1 MDIPRRASP
10 VPSALLGCVVA
21 GAIGGLAGAAL
32 VMVWQPGNQVALP
45 APIQSD
51 TGELRERLDRL
62 EAELRRPAP
71 VAVPAGGAEAAGAV
85 VREAPPAVEDPAVLR
100 RLQALEQ
107 AVAAF
112 GKRPVGGP
120 VSGGPGGAPV
130 VDDALAK
137 SRAIAANQATI
148 LDPGRTDQE
157 RLAAWADLRR
167 EENGWN
173 DGVVAMMTQMGLSNA
188 SAAVR
193 ADVWRQA
200 DARAKHP
207 AMGQALL
214 QALQVDQEAT
224 VREEAAE
231 TLENYLDLP
240 GVREALVAARDR
252 DTDAKVRRQAEETLS
267 ASEKKR

>member
-1 MDIPRRASP
+1 MDIPRREPPLPSP
-10 VPSALLGCVVA
+10 LLCSLVA
-21 GAIGGLAGAAL
+21 AAIGGLAGAAL
-32 VMVWQPGNQVALP
+32 VMVWQPGNQVSLP
-45 APIQSD
+45 APIQGD
-51 TGELRERLDRL
+51 PGELRERLERL
-62 EAELRRPAP
+62 EAEVRRPAP
-71 VAVPAGGAEAAGAV
+71 AVVPAGGAGVEGAI
-85 VREAPPAVEDPAVLR
+85 VREAPPAVVDPAILQ

-107 AVAAF
+107 AVTAF
-112 GKRPVGGP
+112 GKRPIGGP
-120 VSGGPGGAPV
+120 VSGGPGGAPAV
-130 VDDALAK
+130 EDALAK
-137 SRAIAANQATI
+137 SREIGASQATI
-148 LDPGRTDQE
+148 LDPSRTDQE
-157 RLAAWADLRR
+157 RLAAWAWLRHQAD
-167 EENGWN
+167 GWN

-200 DARAKHP
+200 DARSTHP

-214 QALQVDQEAT
+214 QALQIDQEAT

-252 DTDAKVRRQAEETLS
+252 DTDAKVRRQAERTLS

>member
-1 MDIPRRASP
+1 MDIPRRESP
-10 VPSALLGCVVA
+10 LPSALLGYVVA
-21 GAIGGLAGAAL
+21 AAIGGLAGAAL
-32 VMVWQPGNQVALP
+32 VMVWQPGNQVSLP
-45 APIQSD
+45 SPVQSD
-51 TGELRERLDRL
+51 AGELRERLERL

-71 VAVPAGGAEAAGAV
+71 VVVPAGGAGAEGGV
-85 VREAPPAVEDPAVLR
+85 VREAPPAVVDPAILQ

-107 AVAAF
+107 AVTAF
-112 GKRPVGGP
+112 GKRPIGGP

-130 VDDALAK
+130 VDEALAR
-137 SRAIAANQATI
+137 SREIAASQATI
-148 LDPGRTDQE
+148 LDPSRTDQE
-157 RLAAWADLRR
+157 RLAAWAGLRHQ
-167 EENGWN
+167 EDGWN

-200 DARAKHP
+200 DARSKHP

-214 QALQVDQEAT
+214 QALQIDQEAT

-252 DTDAKVRRQAEETLS
+252 DTDAKVRRQAERTLS